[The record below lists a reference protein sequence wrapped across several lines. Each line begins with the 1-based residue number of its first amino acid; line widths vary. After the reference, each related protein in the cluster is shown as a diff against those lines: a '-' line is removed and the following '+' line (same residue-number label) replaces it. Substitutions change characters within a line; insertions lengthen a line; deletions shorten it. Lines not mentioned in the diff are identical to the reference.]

1 MTEPIP
7 EIIDVEEFD
16 DAIRTAAARA
26 KEGDVV
32 ILSPASTSFDRFRN
46 FEERGDRFKKVVMEL

>member
-1 MTEPIP
+1 M
-7 EIIDVEEFD
+7 
-16 DAIRTAAARA
+16 RLHA
-26 KEGDVV
+26 KNGWSATMDVV